1 VAAVG
6 SIKVFYDHEET
17 KVRLVIRKGPIIENQ
32 DFKPAKP
39 VEFLARLKDELRKIG
54 REML

>member
-1 VAAVG
+1 
-6 SIKVFYDHEET
+6 VFYDHEET